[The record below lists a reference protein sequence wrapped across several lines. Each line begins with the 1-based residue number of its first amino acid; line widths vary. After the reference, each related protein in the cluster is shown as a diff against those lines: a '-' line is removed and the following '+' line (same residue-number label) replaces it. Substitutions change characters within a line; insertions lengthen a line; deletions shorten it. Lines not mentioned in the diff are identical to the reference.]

1 MKKLLSFLLALTL
14 SLSLATFALADDDGG
29 SSAQFDP
36 EVTVEENGSTMTV
49 TLSSKGANDE
59 ILASKQP
66 TLTVACD
73 YARADVTDPNGVRIE
88 STLTDGKISFTVTMG
103 GEYTI
108 TRIGTSAPS
117 SKPADNGKTDDP
129 QPDDGSYVNRYPDV
143 QEGDWYS
150 GAVQFVTEEKLM
162 SGTGKGFEPNAA
174 TTRAMLWTILARM
187 DSADTNSTGAWYAAA
202 QDWAVKHGVSDGTSP
217 DGKITR
223 EQLATMLYRYAK
235 ERGMVKADAQAD
247 LSAFADGANVKSLRG
262 RGDALGSRSRHYE
275 RHGWKSRP
283 ARRSHARAD
292 GDDADALRKARCIKR
307 EQNEKGVPLEGK
319 RNSFFAKFR
328 YSARSALYD
337 SPEALPFSF
346 FRARATIRCAQR
358 RESPRA
364 AGGRTGC
371 QTRPRRAAAPRRRD
385 RT

>member
-14 SLSLATFALADDDGG
+14 SLSLATFALADNEGG
-29 SSAQFDP
+29 AAQFDP
-36 EVTVEENGSTMTV
+36 TVTVAKNGGTMTV
-49 TLSSKGANDE
+49 TLVNTDGNRA
-59 ILASKQP
+59 ILENKQP

-73 YARADVTDPNGVRIE
+73 YARAVVTDPNGVRIE

-108 TRIGTSAPS
+108 TRIGTSVPS

-129 QPDDGSYVNRYPDV
+129 QPDDGSYVNQYPDV
-143 QEGDWYS
+143 QVSDWYS

-162 SGTGKGFEPNAA
+162 TGTGKGFEPNAA

-187 DSADTNSTGAWYAAA
+187 DGADTSSAGAWYAAA

-247 LSAFADGANVKSLRG
+247 LSAFADGANV
-262 RGDALGSRSRHYE
+262 
-275 RHGWKSRP
+275 
-283 ARRSHARAD
+283 
-292 GDDADALRKARCIKR
+292 
-307 EQNEKGVPLEGK
+307 
-319 RNSFFAKFR
+319 
-328 YSARSALYD
+328 
-337 SPEALPFSF
+337 SPYAAEAM
-346 FRARATIRCAQR
+346 RWAV
-358 RESPRA
+358 A
-364 AGGRTGC
+364 AGIVNGMDGSLVP
-371 QTRPRRAAAPRRRD
+371 QGEATRAQMATMLMRYAKLAA
-385 RT
+385 

>member
-59 ILASKQP
+59 ILASKRP

-73 YARADVTDPNGVRIE
+73 YARAVVTDPSGARIE
-88 STLTDGKISFTVTMG
+88 STLSGGKISFTVTTG

-117 SKPADNGKTDDP
+117 PKPAEDGKTDEP
-129 QPDDGSYVNRYPDV
+129 QPDDGSYVNQYPDV
-143 QEGDWYS
+143 QAGDWYS

-162 SGTGKGFEPNAA
+162 TGTGKGFEPNAA

-187 DSADTNSTGAWYAAA
+187 DGADTNSTGAWYAAA

-217 DGKITR
+217 DGKISR
-223 EQLATMLYRYAK
+223 EQLATMLYRYAQS
-235 ERGMVKADAQAD
+235 RGLVKADVQGD
-247 LSAFADGANVKSLRG
+247 LSAFTD
-262 RGDALGSRSRHYE
+262 
-275 RHGWKSRP
+275 
-283 ARRSHARAD
+283 
-292 GDDADALRKARCIKR
+292 
-307 EQNEKGVPLEGK
+307 
-319 RNSFFAKFR
+319 
-328 YSARSALYD
+328 SASV
-337 SPEALPFSF
+337 SPYAVEAM
-346 FRARATIRCAQR
+346 RW
-358 RESPRA
+358 A
-364 AGGRTGC
+364 AGAGIINGMDGKLNP
-371 QTRPRRAAAPRRRD
+371 QGEATRAQMATMLMRYAKLAA
-385 RT
+385 

>member
-162 SGTGKGFEPNAA
+162 SGTGKGFEPN
-174 TTRAMLWTILARM
+174 
-187 DSADTNSTGAWYAAA
+187 
-202 QDWAVKHGVSDGTSP
+202 
-217 DGKITR
+217 

-247 LSAFADGANVKSLRG
+247 LSAFADGANV
-262 RGDALGSRSRHYE
+262 
-275 RHGWKSRP
+275 
-283 ARRSHARAD
+283 
-292 GDDADALRKARCIKR
+292 
-307 EQNEKGVPLEGK
+307 
-319 RNSFFAKFR
+319 
-328 YSARSALYD
+328 
-337 SPEALPFSF
+337 SPYAAEAM
-346 FRARATIRCAQR
+346 RWAV
-358 RESPRA
+358 A
-364 AGGRTGC
+364 AGIMNGMDGSLVP
-371 QTRPRRAAAPRRRD
+371 QGEATRAQMATMLMRYAKLAA
-385 RT
+385 